1 MIRTLLE
8 RTVSAHGSR
17 LALSVGVTDFW
28 TYTDLFDRIRATAE
42 ELTNVAS
49 DEVMHSMYS
58 NIIVYSQHWL
68 SGIRV
73 CTSSSSSDGQP
84 QITHVSIAAA

>member
-49 DEVMHSMYS
+49 DEVMHS